1 MANLNGFNA
10 NDVEPN
16 SSFEPIPAGKYLA
29 AITASG
35 TKPTKSGG
43 GSYLELTFSIL
54 DGDYKGRQLWARLN
68 LDNPNA
74 TAVKI
79 ARGDLSAI
87 CRAVNVMQPKDSVD
101 LHNLPLIINVK
112 LKKRAD
118 NDELTNEIKGFAPKP
133 AGNTSDTTSTQS
145 QQASGS
151 TPPWKRCGG
160 VG

>member
-16 SSFEPIPAGKYLA
+16 STFEPIPAGKYVA
-29 AITASG
+29 AITASE

-43 GSYLELTFSIL
+43 GSFLELTFSIL
-54 DGDYKGRQLWARLN
+54 EGACKGRMLWARLN

-87 CRAVNVMQPKDSVD
+87 CRAVNVMQPKDSTD
-101 LHNLPLIINVK
+101 LHNLPLVVNVK

-118 NDELTNEIKGFAPKP
+118 NDELTNEIKGFEPKQST
-133 AGNTSDTTSTQS
+133 GTSNASSTQS
-145 QQASGS
+145 QQKPVSNGS
-151 TPPWKRCGG
+151 APWKR
-160 VG
+160 

>member
-29 AITASG
+29 TITASE
-35 TKPTKSGG
+35 TKQNKAGN
-43 GSYLELTFSIL
+43 GSYLELTLSIL
-54 DGDYKGRQLWARLN
+54 EGDYQGRQLWARLN

-87 CRAVNVMQPKDSVD
+87 CRAVNVMQPKDSTD
-101 LHNLPLIINVK
+101 LHNLPLVVNVK

-118 NDELTNEIKGFAPKP
+118 NDELTNEIKGFDPKQSPGSSSTSSSQSSQKP
-133 AGNTSDTTSTQS
+133 ASDGP
-145 QQASGS
+145 A
-151 TPPWKRCGG
+151 PWKR
-160 VG
+160 

>member
-16 SSFEPIPAGKYLA
+16 TAFEPIPAGKYLA
-29 AITASG
+29 AITASE

-43 GSYLELTFSIL
+43 GSYLELTLSIL
-54 DGDYKGRQLWARLN
+54 EGAYQGRQLWARLN

-87 CRAVNVMQPKDSVD
+87 CRAVNVMQPKDSTD
-101 LHNLPLIINVK
+101 LHNLPLVVNVK
-112 LKKRAD
+112 LKKRPD
-118 NDELTNEIKGFAPKP
+118 TGDLSNEIRGFEPKQST
-133 AGNTSDTTSTQS
+133 GTSSTSSSQS
-145 QQASGS
+145 QQ
-151 TPPWKRCGG
+151 TPVSDGPAPWKR
-160 VG
+160 

>member
-29 AITASG
+29 AITASE

-43 GSYLELTFSIL
+43 GSFLELTFSIL
-54 DGDYKGRQLWARLN
+54 EGAYKGRQLWARLN

-87 CRAVNVMQPKDSVD
+87 CRAVNVMQPKDSTD
-101 LHNLPLIINVK
+101 LHNLPMVINVK
-112 LKKRAD
+112 LKKRPD
-118 NDELTNEIKGFAPKP
+118 TGDLSNEIRGFEPKQSP
-133 AGNTSDTTSTQS
+133 GSSSTSSSQSQLKPTSD
-145 QQASGS
+145 A
-151 TPPWKRCGG
+151 PAPWKR
-160 VG
+160 

>member
-29 AITASG
+29 AITASE

-43 GSYLELTFSIL
+43 GSFLELTFSIL
-54 DGDYKGRQLWARLN
+54 EGAHKGRQLWARLN

-87 CRAVNVMQPKDSVD
+87 CRAVNVMQPRDSVD
-101 LHNLPLIINVK
+101 LHNLPLVISVK
-112 LKKRAD
+112 LKKRTD
-118 NDELTNEIKGFAPKP
+118 SDELVNEVRGYEPKQSSSTTNASSSQP
-133 AGNTSDTTSTQS
+133 
-145 QQASGS
+145 QQATASS
-151 TPPWKRCGG
+151 APAPWKR
-160 VG
+160 

>member
-29 AITASG
+29 AITASE

-43 GSYLELTFSIL
+43 GSYLELTLSIL
-54 DGDYKGRQLWARLN
+54 EGDFKGRMLWARLN

-87 CRAVNVMQPKDSVD
+87 CRAVNVMQPKDSTD
-101 LHNLPLIINVK
+101 LHNLPLVVNVK
-112 LKKRAD
+112 LKKRVD
-118 NDELTNEIKGFAPKP
+118 NDELTNEIKGFEPKQSPETSNASCQKPVSDGP
-133 AGNTSDTTSTQS
+133 A
-145 QQASGS
+145 
-151 TPPWKRCGG
+151 PWKR
-160 VG
+160 

>member
-29 AITASG
+29 AITSSE
-35 TKPTKSGG
+35 TKPTRNGD
-43 GSYLELTFSIL
+43 GSFLELTFSIL
-54 DGDYKGRQLWARLN
+54 EGDYKGRMLWARLN

-87 CRAVNVMQPKDSVD
+87 CRAVNVMQPRDSTD
-101 LHNLPLIINVK
+101 LHNLPLVISVK

-118 NDELTNEIKGFAPKP
+118 NDELTNEIKGFEPKQSP
-133 AGNTSDTTSTQS
+133 GSSSTSSSQS
-145 QQASGS
+145 QQKPVSDGPA
-151 TPPWKRCGG
+151 PWKR
-160 VG
+160 

>member
-10 NDVEPN
+10 NEVEPN
-16 SSFEPIPAGKYLA
+16 SSFDPIPAGKYLA
-29 AITASG
+29 AITASE

-54 DGDYKGRQLWARLN
+54 EGEYKGRMLWARLN

-87 CRAVNVMQPKDSVD
+87 CRAVNVMQPRDSVD
-101 LHNLPLIINVK
+101 LHNLPMVVSVK
-112 LKKRAD
+112 LKKRPD
-118 NDELTNEIKGFAPKP
+118 SGELSNELKGFEPK
-133 AGNTSDTTSTQS
+133 QS
-145 QQASGS
+145 PGS
-151 TPPWKRCGG
+151 TSVSSSQPQQTPTSNSPAPWKR
-160 VG
+160 

>member
-29 AITASG
+29 AITASE
-35 TKPTKSGG
+35 TKENKAGN
-43 GSYLELTFSIL
+43 GSYLEFTFCIL
-54 DGDYKGRQLWARLN
+54 EGACKGRMLWARLN

-87 CRAVNVMQPKDSVD
+87 CRAVDVMQPRDSVD
-101 LHNLPLIINVK
+101 LHNLPMVVSVK
-112 LKKRAD
+112 LKKRPD
-118 NDELTNEIKGFAPKP
+118 SGELSNEIRGFEPKQT
-133 AGNTSDTTSTQS
+133 GNTDNPASSQPQQTTTSG
-145 QQASGS
+145 ASA
-151 TPPWKRCGG
+151 PWKR
-160 VG
+160 

>member
-16 SSFEPIPAGKYLA
+16 TAFEPIPAGKYLA
-29 AITASG
+29 AITASE
-35 TKPTKSGG
+35 TKQTRNGD
-43 GSYLELTFSIL
+43 GSYLELTLSIL
-54 DGDYKGRQLWARLN
+54 EGDFKGRVLWARLN

-87 CRAVNVMQPKDSVD
+87 CRAVNVMQPKDSTD
-101 LHNLPLIINVK
+101 LHNLPLVVNVK

-118 NDELTNEIKGFAPKP
+118 NDELTNEIKGFEPKQSP
-133 AGNTSDTTSTQS
+133 ETSNTTSQKPVS
-145 QQASGS
+145 DGPA
-151 TPPWKRCGG
+151 PWKR
-160 VG
+160 